1 VELRHLRYFVAVA
14 EELHFGRAAARLR
27 IAQPPLSRQIH
38 ALEGEIGTE
47 LFDRSRRRVELTRA
61 GKVLLDEVRR
71 TFAQIDRA
79 VDLARR
85 AGRGESGALS
95 IGFVSAVT
103 HTSLPVILRAFR
115 RNFGHVELY
124 LREMSPADQVLALRE
139 GRIQVGFLRAPIDEP
154 TLAVETILRER
165 LVAALPVSHPLA
177 ARKRLALRAL
187 AREPFVLFPRHLGP
201 GFYDQIIAL
210 CRQAGFSP
218 RVIQEAPQMVTIA
231 SLVAVG
237 LGVSVMPASVSHLW
251 REGVAFLPLTGRI
264 PPPELVMAWRP
275 DDTSPVLHAFLNVVR
290 SLKLARGHSPGI

>member
-1 VELRHLRYFVAVA
+1 MELRHLRYFVAVA

-61 GKVLLDEVRR
+61 GKVLLEEVRR

-79 VDLARR
+79 IDLARR

-115 RNFGHVELY
+115 RGFGHVELY

-165 LVAALPVSHPLA
+165 LVAALPSSHPLA
-177 ARKRLALRAL
+177 GRKRLSLSAL

-201 GFYDQIIAL
+201 GFYDQIISL

-237 LGVSVMPASVSHLW
+237 LGVSVMPASVARLW
-251 REGVAFLPLTGRI
+251 REGVAFLPLTGRL
-264 PPPELVMAWRP
+264 PAAELVMAWRP
-275 DDTSPVLHAFLNVVR
+275 DDTSPVLRAFLEVVR
-290 SLKLARGHSPGI
+290 GLKLARGHSPGN